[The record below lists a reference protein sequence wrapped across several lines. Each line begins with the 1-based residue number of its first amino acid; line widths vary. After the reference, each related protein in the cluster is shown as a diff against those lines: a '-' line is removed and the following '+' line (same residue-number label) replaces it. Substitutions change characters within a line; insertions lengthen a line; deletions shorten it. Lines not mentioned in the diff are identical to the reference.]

1 MAENKEKKVV
11 SLKELL
17 SADTEKFK
25 EQPEDIVKSDVL
37 SKKLG
42 TEAYVKIRGIK
53 PRVYENIVGPATD
66 NDAKQFDAKLMMLV
80 EGVVEPNLKDKELQS
95 YFGARTP
102 KELAEILFGADA
114 NHIFIR
120 IGQLSGY
127 IDEDGEDRD
136 VPSEAKN

>member
-42 TEAYVKIRGIK
+42 TEAYVKVRGIK
-53 PRVYENIVGPATD
+53 PRAYENIVAPATD

-80 EGVVEPNLKDKELQS
+80 EGVVEPNLKDKELQT

-114 NHIFIR
+114 NTIFIR

-127 IDEDGEDRD
+127 IDDDGADRNIAD
-136 VPSEAKN
+136 EAKN